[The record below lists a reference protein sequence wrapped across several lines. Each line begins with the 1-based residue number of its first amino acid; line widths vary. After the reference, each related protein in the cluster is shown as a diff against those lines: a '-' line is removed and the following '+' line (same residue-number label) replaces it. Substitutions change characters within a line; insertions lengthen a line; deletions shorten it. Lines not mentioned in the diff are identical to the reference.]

1 MIKAF
6 FRLCVALPLFLGAV
20 HAHADEAT
28 AVFAGGCFWCMEPPY
43 DKLPGVLDTT
53 SGYTGGRTENPT
65 YEQVTAGG
73 TGHFESVR
81 VTYDP
86 DRVSYDELLA
96 VFWRNIDPF
105 DDRGQFCD
113 RGSSYRAAVFFGTEA
128 ERVLAEAGKADIEL
142 RFGRKVATRVLPAA
156 PFHAAEGYHQNYY
169 TENPLRYRYYRY
181 SCGRDERLR
190 EVWGDAEPPTPSG

>member
-86 DRVSYDELLA
+86 DRVS
-96 VFWRNIDPF
+96 
-105 DDRGQFCD
+105 
-113 RGSSYRAAVFFGTEA
+113 
-128 ERVLAEAGKADIEL
+128 
-142 RFGRKVATRVLPAA
+142 
-156 PFHAAEGYHQNYY
+156 
-169 TENPLRYRYYRY
+169 
-181 SCGRDERLR
+181 RLR
-190 EVWGDAEPPTPSG
+190 ESGAVA

>member
-1 MIKAF
+1 MRKLLLASV
-6 FRLCVALPLFLGAV
+6 LLAA
-20 HAHADEAT
+20 AHLAADEAT
-28 AVFAGGCFWCMEPPY
+28 AIFAGGCFWCMEPPY

-65 YEQVTAGG
+65 YERVTAGG
-73 TGHFESVR
+73 TGHFEAVR

-86 DRVSYDELLA
+86 DRISYDELLA

-113 RGSSYRAAVFFGTEA
+113 RGSSYRAAVFFGNEA

-156 PFHAAEGYHQNYY
+156 PFHVAERYHQNYY

-181 SCGRDERLR
+181 SCGRDARLK
-190 EVWGDAEPPTPSG
+190 EVWGDAATDVTPSS

>member
-1 MIKAF
+1 MR
-6 FRLCVALPLFLGAV
+6 RLLLVPLFLGV
-20 HAHADEAT
+20 LHASADEAT

-43 DKLPGVLDTT
+43 DQLPGVLDTT
-53 SGYTGGRTENPT
+53 SGYSGGHTQGPT

-86 DRVSYDELLA
+86 DHISYEELLA

-113 RGSSYRAAVFFGTEA
+113 RGSSYRSAVFVATEA
-128 ERVLAEAGKADIEL
+128 EGILAEAGKSDIEI

-156 PFHAAEGYHQNYY
+156 TFYAAEGYHQNYY
-169 TENPLRYRYYRY
+169 TNNPLRYRYYRY
-181 SCGRDERLR
+181 RCGRDERLR
-190 EVWGDAEPPTPSG
+190 EVWGDDAPLAESG